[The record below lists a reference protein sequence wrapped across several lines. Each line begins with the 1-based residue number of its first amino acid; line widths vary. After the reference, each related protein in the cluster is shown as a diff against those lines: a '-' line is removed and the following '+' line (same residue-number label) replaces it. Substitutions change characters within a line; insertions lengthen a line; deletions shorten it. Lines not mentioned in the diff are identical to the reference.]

1 MENYDDSIDIFSL
14 LTPLLRSRRLIA
26 AVTVFF
32 VLSALLISPFLKKFY
47 EAKVKLFLGKS
58 YDPVLDVGESVA
70 ARGAPQRDYDFFSR
84 DIGMD
89 IVKFYREILKSRPF
103 LTHFAD
109 IELAVDEDKKM
120 SSYDFFEVLKDAPG
134 SENAISSVL
143 ENIMTFEAAR
153 DTGILLLTVKSG
165 NKFYSIDCANAVTRE
180 LESYVM
186 KFVTGRSREKKTLLE
201 ERLKESTKK
210 LSEAEDKLKVFR
222 EKNKGIINISELQMM
237 ESKLMREMKIEENIY
252 IGFLEELEKTK
263 LFGKMEIGPLIVIE
277 YASSAARKRA
287 ISPKLLLFASFF
299 GGLFFSGF
307 LSFIVEFIKKTASGA
322 ESPEFSEFKNGL
334 NETVEDIKT
343 IKSAVKKF
351 GARLKRKGTGKQQVT
366 GDR

>member
-26 AVTVFF
+26 AVTAFF

-120 SSYDFFEVLKDAPG
+120 SSYDFFEVLKNAPESG
-134 SENAISSVL
+134 NSISSIL
-143 ENIMTFEAAR
+143 ESIITLEADR
-153 DTGILLLTVKSG
+153 TTGILLLEVKSK
-165 NKFYSIDCANAVTRE
+165 NKFYSIDCANTVTRE
-180 LESYVM
+180 LESYII
-186 KFVTGRSREKKTLLE
+186 KFVTGRSREKKNLLE
-201 ERLKESTKK
+201 ERLKESAKK
-210 LSEAEDKLKVFR
+210 LAEAEDKLKVFR

-252 IGFLEELEKTK
+252 INFLEELEKTK
-263 LFGKMEIGPLIVIE
+263 LFEKMEIGPLVVIE
-277 YASSAARKRA
+277 YANSAVKKRA
-287 ISPKLLLFASFF
+287 ISRRKLVLITFF

-307 LSFIVEFIKKTASGA
+307 FSFIIEFIKKSVSKA
-322 ESPEFSEFKNGL
+322 ESPEFNEFKNGL

-343 IKSAVKKF
+343 IKTAVKKF
-351 GARLKRKGTGKQQVT
+351 ISRFGRFQKLRKK
-366 GDR
+366 